1 MTVCACLC
9 LCVCLE
15 TLRAESMID
24 DMREHDMRKQERALR
39 RKKVRGSIPL
49 YNYSCSVINENVM
62 DLQSAL
68 VNCSGSSTETEGNRV
83 DK

>member
-24 DMREHDMRKQERALR
+24 DMREHDMRKRERALR

-49 YNYSCSVINENVM
+49 YNYSCSVINENIM
-62 DLQSAL
+62 DLQSAF
-68 VNCSGSSTETEGNRV
+68 VDHPQKQKVTE
-83 DK
+83 